1 MCFRMSSIFTNIDAR
16 GTIVTANIGLVLTS
30 AVPSLPQRKHQ
41 LRESGGLFFP
51 KALLRDY
58 FRGPHT
64 PELST
69 AP

>member
-16 GTIVTANIGLVLTS
+16 GTIVTASIGLVLTS
-30 AVPSLPQRKHQ
+30 AVPQRKHQ